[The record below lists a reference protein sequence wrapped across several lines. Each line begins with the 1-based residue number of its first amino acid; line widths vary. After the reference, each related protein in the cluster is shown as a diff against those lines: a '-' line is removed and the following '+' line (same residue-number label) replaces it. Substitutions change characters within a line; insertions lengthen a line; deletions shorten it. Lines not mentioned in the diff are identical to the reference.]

1 MALECWVARNSQ
13 SGLRCPCW
21 PKYTVQMRAWLQY
34 GGSGGNCAYPGHRPV
49 LSLPQGGL
57 RRRPVARFNVLAAP
71 RLCTSLAARGSPL
84 FQKGKDMKKKQMLEN
99 LIERVLLARPDATT
113 GTIRSFAPA
122 LQDRSDEEIE
132 KLVNPIRARL
142 AKAKIR

>member
-1 MALECWVARNSQ
+1 
-13 SGLRCPCW
+13 
-21 PKYTVQMRAWLQY
+21 
-34 GGSGGNCAYPGHRPV
+34 
-49 LSLPQGGL
+49 
-57 RRRPVARFNVLAAP
+57 
-71 RLCTSLAARGSPL
+71 
-84 FQKGKDMKKKQMLEN
+84 MKKKQMLEN

-113 GTIRSFAPA
+113 DTIRSFAPA